1 MTYLPTRRHLAVLLL
16 GTIVLLAALA
26 PWLAPHDPRA
36 AFPENQFAAPSRA
49 HLFGTDILGRDVFSR
64 VLYGARRTLGL
75 VLLAACVT
83 FPPGLIA
90 GLLAGYGGRRL
101 DVVLMTL
108 TDSLLAIPSLLLALA
123 LLALLGS
130 GQSQI
135 ALAVGVTGIPPFARI
150 TRAAV
155 IEARSLEFVEAARA
169 IGARPEGI
177 LRRHILPS
185 ITPALLAFAGVSL
198 SWAVL
203 NGAAL
208 TFLGY
213 GGDISAPD
221 WGVMLNEGRQT
232 FRIAPWIT
240 LAPGLALSLTVYTIH
255 LTAHSLNV
263 IPRGR

>member
-1 MTYLPTRRHLAVLLL
+1 MTRLPLRRHIAALLL
-16 GTIVLLAALA
+16 AGIVVLAIAA

-36 AFPENQFAAPSRA
+36 AAPDQQFAAPSSA

-64 VLYGARRTLGL
+64 VLYGARRALGL

-83 FPPGLIA
+83 FPIGLIV
-90 GLLAGYGGRRL
+90 GLLAGYGGQQL
-101 DVVLMTL
+101 DLVLMTL

-130 GQSQI
+130 GQAQI
-135 ALAVGVTGIPPFARI
+135 ALAVGVTGIAPFARV

-155 IEARSLEFVEAARA
+155 IEARALAFVEAARA
-169 IGARPEGI
+169 VGARPEGI
-177 LRRHILPS
+177 LRRHILPT
-185 ITPALLAFAGVSL
+185 ITPTLLAFGGVSL
-198 SWAVL
+198 SWAIL

-213 GGDISAPD
+213 GGDIAAPD

-255 LTAHSLNV
+255 LAASSLHAL
-263 IPRGR
+263 PRGR